1 MLPGLRG
8 LLGAIERIEKTGEG
22 PGVSCVMVPPT
33 KVPHHFA
40 HHIGFAG
47 LIPFLEEVNVNAD
60 RPGRADRLWPTA
72 TAVGKD
78 AVSF

>member
-1 MLPGLRG
+1 
-8 LLGAIERIEKTGEG
+8 
-22 PGVSCVMVPPT
+22 VMVPPT